1 MFTIWQAMRRVWRL
15 GQTQPVQV
23 LFPVYTDSMESADL
37 ALMGQKM
44 QAALLLYGDNAASAI
59 TDEAGG
65 SGDFTA
71 ELAARI
77 LDGEELNSDG
87 ITGLLKQTVPDEDE
101 EPVWKA
107 LDEDEEAFEDIERFD
122 EFVDTWAMWQAYQKD
137 YVTRC
142 LERAARRRR
151 RKTVP
156 QQQLPLL

>member
-1 MFTIWQAMRRVWRL
+1 M
-15 GQTQPVQV
+15 
-23 LFPVYTDSMESADL
+23 LFRS
-37 ALMGQKM
+37 
-44 QAALLLYGDNAASAI
+44 
-59 TDEAGG
+59 
-65 SGDFTA
+65 FTA

-107 LDEDEEAFEDIERFD
+107 LDEDGEVFDDNESFD

-151 RKTVP
+151 RKKVP
-156 QQQLPLL
+156 EQQMSLL

>member
-1 MFTIWQAMRRVWRL
+1 
-15 GQTQPVQV
+15 
-23 LFPVYTDSMESADL
+23 MESAAL

-87 ITGLLKQTVPDEDE
+87 ITGLLKQTIPDEDE
-101 EPVWKA
+101 EPLWKA
-107 LDEDEEAFEDIERFD
+107 LDEEDEAFDDIESFD
-122 EFVDTWAMWQAYQKD
+122 EFVDTWAMWQ
-137 YVTRC
+137 VLTC
-142 LERAARRRR
+142 LLTFLSATSNCREKRSSSSAAPMNMGSRSPFLQRE
-151 RKTVP
+151 KG
-156 QQQLPLL
+156 